1 MLSSCHQHFLPS
13 NICAGLMMMRQQVV
27 TLFDKFS
34 IYKPYF
40 AGSVSNMDS
49 LAYNVDSCVNWF
61 RIPSSSY
68 WWGLCRTVVNDLEI
82 ILFLL
87 LVSIILELT
96 APRML
101 FSWGKRYGHQRITA
115 QLTTLLEEDAGPE
128 WVLECFIMSMLYCSV
143 HACMLAFVCLH
154 HFTSKPVQMSSFND
168 VCLFSSSIEYLCKL
182 TKSLVF
188 AAD

>member
-101 FSWGKRYGHQRITA
+101 FSWGKHYGHQRITA

-154 HFTSKPVQMSSFND
+154 HFTSKPVLMSSFND
-168 VCLFSSSIEYLCKL
+168 VCLFP
-182 TKSLVF
+182 LV
-188 AAD
+188 